1 MERSKKKIAFQ
12 TEEKERRNKR
22 KRKKRNKERERE
34 TIMKR
39 NGGGRTDGNKETR
52 DINRLLTTCE

>member
-22 KRKKRNKERERE
+22 KRKNKERERE
-34 TIMKR
+34 IIMCKEMEKR
-39 NGGGRTDGNKETR
+39 KNGRK
-52 DINRLLTTCE
+52 